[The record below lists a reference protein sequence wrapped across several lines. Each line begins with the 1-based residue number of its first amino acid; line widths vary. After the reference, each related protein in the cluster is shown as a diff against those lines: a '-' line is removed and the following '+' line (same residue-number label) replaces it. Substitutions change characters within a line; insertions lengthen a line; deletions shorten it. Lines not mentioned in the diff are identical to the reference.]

1 MKDKT
6 IGIDIGGTTIKMGVF
21 NTEGKVLDKWEIPTY
36 RENEGNHIVNDI
48 YKSIINRLEL
58 LNIPFSSILGLG
70 VGVPGFVDV
79 KKGTIESSP
88 NIPWRESYPLKDILS
103 GLTGLPVFIEN
114 DANLAAIGEMWSGA
128 GKGKKDILMIT
139 LGTGVGGGIITEG
152 NVVRGSK
159 GMGGEIGHMF
169 AKDNEVQCG
178 CGKIGCLETIASA
191 TGIARMGTE
200 IIEYYSDSSLYE
212 IEEKNGKIEA
222 KDVFNEAQQGDPY
235 AEIVVKEATKH
246 LGIALSHLIHANN
259 PEVVIIGGGV
269 SKSGDY
275 LLSYI
280 KEHTK
285 KYTLPRAFNNVE
297 FKIASLGNDAGIFG
311 GAFLSLT
318 EENY

>member
-21 NTEGKVLDKWEIPTY
+21 STEGNVLDKWEIPTY
-36 RENEGNHIVNDI
+36 KENEGSHIVNDI

-58 LNIPFSSILGLG
+58 SNIPFSKIIGLG

-79 KKGTIESSP
+79 EKGTIESSP
-88 NIPWRESYPLKDILS
+88 NIPWRNSYPLKEVLS

-114 DANLAAIGEMWSGA
+114 DANLAAVGEMWSGS

-139 LGTGVGGGIITEG
+139 LGTGVGGGIIING
-152 NVVRGSK
+152 NIVRGSN

-169 AKDNEVQCG
+169 AKDNEVYCG

-212 IEEKNGKIEA
+212 IEEQNGKIEA
-222 KDVFNEAQQGDPY
+222 KDVFNEAQKGDPY
-235 AEIVVKEATKH
+235 AETVVIQATKY

-269 SKSGDY
+269 SKAGDY

-280 KEHTK
+280 KEQTK
-285 KYTLPRAFNNVE
+285 KYTLPRAYNNIE
-297 FKIASLGNDAGIFG
+297 FKIANLGNDAGIFG
-311 GAFLSLT
+311 GAFLSLRR
-318 EENY
+318 